1 MPSRPEIFQAWA
13 RGSKDSHQE
22 VMKKTKTETQVSSQ
36 EEITLFFFL
45 KEKYIE
51 IKKKKD
57 DELTGKKNKRMD
69 SSKN

>member
-1 MPSRPEIFQAWA
+1 
-13 RGSKDSHQE
+13 
-22 VMKKTKTETQVSSQ
+22 MKKTKTETQVSSQ